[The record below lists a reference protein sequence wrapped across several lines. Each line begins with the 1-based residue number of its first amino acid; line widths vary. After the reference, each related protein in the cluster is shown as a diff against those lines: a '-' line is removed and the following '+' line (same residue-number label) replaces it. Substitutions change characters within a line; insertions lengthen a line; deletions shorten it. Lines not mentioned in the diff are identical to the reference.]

1 MQSKQSMIEFGAKIS
16 TAQKLRS
23 QCLVIGIYEGKKLS
37 PSALMLDKASQ
48 GYIQTLLQK
57 GDLDNRLGSSLI
69 LYHIPNCPAE
79 RVVFI
84 SCGNDTE
91 LSRRAYREVI
101 RKSAQLLSQLDITE
115 ATSFL
120 TELPVRERDMTWK
133 LTQACFLASD
143 ILYRFDEYKSKPDK
157 NATRLKHMTFIVKDK
172 RELKDAEL
180 GILNGSAIAEGMRL
194 TKNLANTPPN
204 ICTPI
209 YLAKA
214 AIQLAKTYPSINTT
228 ILDEK
233 DIKALKMGAL
243 LAVAQGSINPP
254 RLISLEYRGRKG
266 KHKPI
271 VLVGKGITFDTGG
284 NSLKPPT
291 GMIGMKYDMSGA
303 ATVLGVIKAAAELA
317 LPLNIVGVIA
327 SAENMPGGSAAR
339 PDDIVTTMS
348 GQTVEILN
356 TDAEG
361 RLVLC
366 DALTYCERFDPEV
379 VIDMATLTGTVIV
392 ALGLQASAV
401 LGNHRP
407 LIQDILEASHT
418 IHDRC
423 WELPLWDE
431 YQEGLSSTTADMAN
445 IGPAGEAGTIYG
457 ACFLARFA
465 KKFHWAHLDI
475 AGIAA
480 RTSKDK
486 MASGRPVPLIV
497 QYLLNRCQKSN

>member
-1 MQSKQSMIEFGAKIS
+1 MQSNIEFNVK
-16 TAQKLRS
+16 TAQPEKQRTP
-23 QCLVIGIYEGKKLS
+23 CLVVGIYDGKKLS
-37 PSALMLDKASQ
+37 SAASALNEISQ
-48 GYIQTLLQK
+48 GYLKTVLQK
-57 GDLDNRLGSSLI
+57 GDLDNKIGSTQV
-69 LYHIPNCPAE
+69 LYHLPNCHAE
-79 RVVFI
+79 RILFI
-84 SCGNDTE
+84 SCGSESE
-91 LSRRAYREVI
+91 LSTKTFREIIRR
-101 RKSAQLLSQLDITE
+101 SACCLSLLGVTE
-115 ATSFL
+115 AISYL
-120 TELPVRERDMTWK
+120 TELPVKDKDPRWKFSQAAFIVRD
-133 LTQACFLASD
+133 A
-143 ILYRFDEYKSKPDK
+143 LYRFEEYKSQPEKTI
-157 NATRLKHMTFIVKDK
+157 NRLKRITYIIPHK
-172 RELKDAEL
+172 RELTLAQK
-180 GILNGSAIAEGMRL
+180 GIQDGQAIADGMTF

-204 ICTPI
+204 VCTPI

-214 AIQLAKTYPSINTT
+214 AEKLAKEYSSISSA

-254 RLISLEYRGRKG
+254 RLITLEYRGRKG

-303 ATVLGVIKAAAELA
+303 ATVLGAIKAAAELE

-327 SAENMPGGSAAR
+327 AAENMPGGTAAR

-366 DALTYCERFDPEV
+366 DALTYCERFDPDV
-379 VIDMATLTGTVIV
+379 VIDMATLTGAVIV

-401 LGNHRP
+401 MGNHSP
-407 LIQDILEASHT
+407 LIQDILTASQA
-418 IHDRC
+418 IEDRC
-423 WELPLWDE
+423 WQLPLWEE
-431 YQEGLSSTTADMAN
+431 YQEGLFSTTADMAN

-457 ACFLARFA
+457 AAFLSRFT

-497 QYLLNRCQKSN
+497 QYLLNRCH